1 MKINNDVQIIDYQPI
16 YFERWRDINEAWI
29 KKAYVMEEID
39 HQHCS
44 EPESSILANGGI
56 ILLAKYGEEIAGTA
70 GLIKDDEETYELIK
84 MAVDER
90 FQGMGIGKLLC
101 QAAIERSKQVGA
113 KLLYLFSN
121 TGGSAKA
128 IQIYNELGFQQV
140 PLNRNDFARAD
151 IQMEMRF

>member
-1 MKINNDVQIIDYQPI
+1 METNNRVEIIDYQAI

-39 HQHCS
+39 SQHCS

-56 ILLAKYGEEIAGTA
+56 ILLAKIGGEIVGTA
-70 GLIKDDEETYELIK
+70 GLIKDDDETYELIK
-84 MAVDER
+84 MAVDENYR
-90 FQGMGIGKLLC
+90 GMGIGKMLC
-101 QAAIERSKQVGA
+101 QAAIDRSKHEGA

-121 TGGSAKA
+121 TGGSDKA
-128 IQIYNELGFQQV
+128 IQIYYQLGFQKV
-140 PLNRNDFARAD
+140 PLSRNDFARAD

>member
-44 EPESSILANGGI
+44 KPESSILANGGI
-56 ILLAKYGEEIAGTA
+56 ILLAKHGEEIAGTA

-90 FQGMGIGKLLC
+90 FQGKGIGKLLC

-128 IQIYNELGFQQV
+128 IQIYYELGFQKV